1 VVSRNARSMVGWL
14 AGAVVVGGTLLGV
27 YAAQGAQAAQAALGT
42 DPGGVALSPASG
54 SESGTPTWSTNT
66 ACPAGFQGSAI
77 LRAVKPDGTTFSVSG
92 ATNSV
97 TAPFH
102 GTLLG
107 NIAEIQHL
115 DSVGN
120 GSTQELVVICF
131 SGDSLTGTSHPDMDM
146 YITYSAAGTSYTS
159 SGTGTA
165 SFTDPTSSATSGTG
179 SGSSSGSGSG
189 SSSSSSSGSRSSSSV
204 TPSPSTTLVTP
215 GSTSSPSSAPQSPS
229 ALKSSFAVTG

>member
-1 VVSRNARSMVGWL
+1 VLSRNARSMAGWL

-54 SESGTPTWSTNT
+54 SESSTPTWSTNA
-66 ACPAGFQGSAI
+66 ACPSGFQGSAI
-77 LRAVKPDGTTFSVSG
+77 LRAVKPDGTTFSISG

-107 NIAEIQHL
+107 DIAEIQDL
-115 DSVGN
+115 DDVGG

-131 SGDSLTGTSHPDMDM
+131 SGDSLTGTSRQEMSLFV
-146 YITYSAAGTSYTS
+146 TYSSDGESYKS
-159 SGTGTA
+159 
-165 SFTDPTSSATSGTG
+165 
-179 SGSSSGSGSG
+179 
-189 SSSSSSSGSRSSSSV
+189 
-204 TPSPSTTLVTP
+204 
-215 GSTSSPSSAPQSPS
+215 GSTS
-229 ALKSSFAVTG
+229 